1 MGILVGSAVI
11 PLVLC
16 MFWGRLTGIAM
27 VIGSVSGTC
36 VALITWLAVAS
47 TFDGGLSLFL
57 DNTGNSIH
65 REPSLEER

>member
-11 PLVLC
+11 PLALC